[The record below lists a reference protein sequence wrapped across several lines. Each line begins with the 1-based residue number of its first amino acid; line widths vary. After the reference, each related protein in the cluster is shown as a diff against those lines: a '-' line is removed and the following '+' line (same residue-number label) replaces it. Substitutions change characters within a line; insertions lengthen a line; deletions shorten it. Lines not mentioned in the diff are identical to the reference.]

1 MLPLLKVDEV
11 FSLKEPELNKA
22 LIFSLVSSIFLGNKT
37 GVSKTAERG
46 RIKGR
51 KLVTEILVMVKE
63 ALKRVGFFS
72 VSVRMIQFGWA
83 PCEL

>member
-11 FSLKEPELNKA
+11 FSLKEPEPNKA
-22 LIFSLVSSIFLGNKT
+22 LIFSLVSSIFWDTKT
-37 GVSKTAERG
+37 GDSKTAERR
-46 RIKGR
+46 RIRGG
-51 KLVTEILVMVKE
+51 KLVTEELVMVKE
-63 ALKRVGFFS
+63 SLKKGFFS